1 MSARRGAAVAL
12 PVLLLLFA
20 APAAAAPRV
29 LATGDSMVHPLNGQL
44 VRPVERADGRVKRD
58 VRPGTNLTRPVVF
71 DWIRHARRVT
81 KRYRPHATVMFIGAH
96 DFSPLRAEDGR
107 EVECCRRPWIAAYAR
122 LVERMMS
129 IYRRDGRANVYWLT
143 LPAPRNR
150 DHARHVAAVN
160 AAIARAGE
168 TAAEGVHVVDT
179 VPV

>member
-29 LATGDSMVHPLNGQL
+29 LATGDSMVHPLDGQL
-44 VRPVERADGRVKRD
+44 VRPVERAGGRVKRD